1 MNSTSRRSGYTL
13 IELMVVM
20 SVSSTLLMVAV
31 GWIHQSM
38 TLASAMRDRQHH
50 HQSLMRLSR
59 QLRDDVHRGNSVAM
73 VGDEQLVI
81 TFADGP
87 KLSYTISEN
96 GISRKSIDGDGPAL
110 QDNFEFFRP
119 VAARW
124 DVSGLPDWISLVVVR
139 EPRMSTSI
147 DGPEIGGATS
157 SAESVDSRPTDLQV
171 RAAIG
176 RWGSFGGVQQ

>member
-1 MNSTSRRSGYTL
+1 MNPTWRRSGYTL
-13 IELMVVM
+13 IELMVVL

-59 QLRDDVHRGNSVAM
+59 QLRDDVHRGVSASM
-73 VGDEQLVI
+73 ASDEQLVI
-81 TFADGP
+81 TFADGK
-87 KLSYTISEN
+87 KLSYTIKEN
-96 GISRKSIDGDGPAL
+96 GIWRQSIGGDGPVL

-124 DVSGLPDWISLVVVR
+124 DVSELPDWISLVVVR
-139 EPRMSTSI
+139 EPRVATPI
-147 DGPEIGGATS
+147 DGPMIDGSTPTAV
-157 SAESVDSRPTDLQV
+157 SVDSRPTDLQV
-171 RAAIG
+171 RAAIS
-176 RWGSFGGVQQ
+176 RWGSFGGVEP